1 MIDSLGQGF
10 RGDYS
15 ILQPLLQRVGKAVR
29 IRHQL
34 VKGVAALSGH
44 RLDRLNKARFIGNSL
59 IQQLLP
65 AGTQASAEQFVSR
78 LGGLADHAANGVGN
92 LSQQLFGFFKVADQ
106 DLPRRGPS
114 GLSALLQG
122 IPKLGKGFYLRGGV
136 LCRLRHLGDFLCL
149 GLRKALLNQI
159 RLGICAGK
167 LLQGLREDFCGEPL
181 SSGKGFP
188 EGTIHVDGI
197 LRSGAQQFGCADQGV
212 LEHLAAHACVD
223 HRVPVHQRHFAC
235 GQRLG
240 ELIHGR
246 GRLLGGGAG
255 NGGQVR
261 DTLDGIDRCLK
272 IYTSRGKRA
281 DVPGHFREVVDR
293 LVRVGVQ
300 LIQRPVHLLKIGP
313 FVLGVRQDGLYRSDL
328 GLILLKTGFD
338 GVDREGG
345 HKPFS
350 RVQGRICNVGKGRH
364 GNDFKRRELRP
375 NRLDGAAKGGHIAL
389 LSSVAQVFKPLGST
403 VQIQTLL
410 EFVECRQTGLHIP
423 LKLSVVKSH
432 LDDSLVDGPAHDR
445 VTSFHA

>member
-10 RGDYS
+10 RGDYA
-15 ILQPLLQRVGKAVR
+15 ILQPLLQRVGEAVR
-29 IRHQL
+29 TRHQL

-188 EGTIHVDGI
+188 EGTIHVDSI

-261 DTLDGIDRCLK
+261 DTLDGID
-272 IYTSRGKRA
+272 
-281 DVPGHFREVVDR
+281 
-293 LVRVGVQ
+293 
-300 LIQRPVHLLKIGP
+300 
-313 FVLGVRQDGLYRSDL
+313 
-328 GLILLKTGFD
+328 
-338 GVDREGG
+338 
-345 HKPFS
+345 
-350 RVQGRICNVGKGRH
+350 
-364 GNDFKRRELRP
+364 
-375 NRLDGAAKGGHIAL
+375 
-389 LSSVAQVFKPLGST
+389 
-403 VQIQTLL
+403 
-410 EFVECRQTGLHIP
+410 
-423 LKLSVVKSH
+423 
-432 LDDSLVDGPAHDR
+432 
-445 VTSFHA
+445 

>member
-78 LGGLADHAANGVGN
+78 LGGLADHAADGVGN
-92 LSQQLFGFFKVADQ
+92 LSQQLFGFLKVADQ

-114 GLSALLQG
+114 GLGALLQG
-122 IPKLGKGFYLRGGV
+122 VPQLGKGFYLCGGV

-149 GLRKALLNQI
+149 SLREALLHQI

-167 LLQGLREDFCGEPL
+167 LLQGLRKDFRGEPL
-181 SSGKGFP
+181 APGKGFP
-188 EGTIHVDGI
+188 EGTIHIDGI
-197 LRSGAQQFGCADQGV
+197 LGSGAQQLGCADQGV
-212 LEHLAAHACVD
+212 LEHLAAHARVD
-223 HRVPVHQRHFAC
+223 HRVPVHQRHSAC

-246 GRLLGGGAG
+246 GRLLGGRAG
-255 NGGQVR
+255 NGGQIR

-300 LIQRPVHLLKIGP
+300 LIQRPVDLLKIGP
-313 FVLGVRQDGLYRSDL
+313 FVLGIRQDGLYRSDL
-328 GLILLKTGFD
+328 GLILLKTAFD
-338 GVDREGG
+338 GVDRKGG

-350 RVQGRICNVGKGRH
+350 RVQG
-364 GNDFKRRELRP
+364 
-375 NRLDGAAKGGHIAL
+375 
-389 LSSVAQVFKPLGST
+389 
-403 VQIQTLL
+403 
-410 EFVECRQTGLHIP
+410 
-423 LKLSVVKSH
+423 
-432 LDDSLVDGPAHDR
+432 
-445 VTSFHA
+445 